1 MTGNKY
7 CVIHGHFYQPPREDP
22 WEDEIEKQP
31 SAAPFH
37 DWNDRIYDECYRP
50 NSFSRILNGN
60 GEIVAVNNN
69 FSYMNFNFGPTLFRW
84 IAKKHPTVYRRVVEA
99 DKRSCEENNGHGS
112 AIAQVYNHIIM
123 PLALKKDQ
131 LTQIRWAKSFFK
143 RHFNRNPEGMW
154 LAETA
159 INMETVECLADENIK
174 FVILAPTQADS
185 FRTIGGNS
193 HDWIYT
199 DNQRIDTRLPY
210 RCFVE
215 NQRGERSGKYVDVFF
230 FDDVFSRELGF
241 GDMLQSAD
249 HLTDEINCRFDQ
261 NWNENQL
268 VNLATDGETFGH
280 HKKNGDMCLA
290 YFFRNRAAQSGIK
303 VVNYATYLANNPP
316 KREVR
321 VKNAWG
327 EGTAWSCA
335 HGTGRWIRDCGCNT
349 GGLPGWNQKWREPLR
364 RALKVLQTEIDFG
377 YQREMNEFF
386 KNPAEIRDAYEQFI
400 DDRSGLDKFLQKSA
414 KKGVKLT
421 SEQIKRIIM
430 LLEAQKFML
439 FAFTSCAWFFNDISG
454 IEPEQNMRYALR
466 AWQLMYPNEKMN
478 IVLRNFVRILQEA
491 KSNYPGIDGQTI
503 IEKEAFPMI
512 NHIER
517 VAFSM
522 AVDNYLYQT
531 SHNHFSNENYSYSA
545 KLTIKEEDC
554 NYDKKTWRVYF
565 ADVQHKISL
574 EQKSLVLALYKNENQ
589 IEGVVFDEN
598 HNKLPKNDADFA
610 KLMKTG
616 NLLNFSLGDTVASFK
631 EHAVEKFVND
641 FADDTYRN
649 FLSWIDKQDN
659 LLNAISD
666 INGGLPTELA
676 ATVNFYTNKEWDVAI
691 DEFLAADGTNANII
705 EKLAEIN
712 GKSARFSF
720 SIDKSTAAEKIR
732 LAINKDLKE
741 LNKDLT
747 NEKLAE
753 RIIVKLE
760 LVERLSIPLHFHQ
773 VQDRFYLLYK
783 QVKNDIYPRWNVSGK
798 PMIGNE
804 RKTIVLINK
813 LAKKFG
819 FSIEKTA
826 I

>member
-1 MTGNKY
+1 
-7 CVIHGHFYQPPREDP
+7 
-22 WEDEIEKQP
+22 
-31 SAAPFH
+31 
-37 DWNDRIYDECYRP
+37 
-50 NSFSRILNGN
+50 
-60 GEIVAVNNN
+60 
-69 FSYMNFNFGPTLFRW
+69 
-84 IAKKHPTVYRRVVEA
+84 
-99 DKRSCEENNGHGS
+99 
-112 AIAQVYNHIIM
+112 
-123 PLALKKDQ
+123 
-131 LTQIRWAKSFFK
+131 
-143 RHFNRNPEGMW
+143 
-154 LAETA
+154 
-159 INMETVECLADENIK
+159 
-174 FVILAPTQADS
+174 
-185 FRTIGGNS
+185 
-193 HDWIYT
+193 
-199 DNQRIDTRLPY
+199 
-210 RCFVE
+210 
-215 NQRGERSGKYVDVFF
+215 
-230 FDDVFSRELGF
+230 
-241 GDMLQSAD
+241 
-249 HLTDEINCRFDQ
+249 
-261 NWNENQL
+261 
-268 VNLATDGETFGH
+268 
-280 HKKNGDMCLA
+280 
-290 YFFRNRAAQSGIK
+290 
-303 VVNYATYLANNPP
+303 
-316 KREVR
+316 
-321 VKNAWG
+321 
-327 EGTAWSCA
+327 
-335 HGTGRWIRDCGCNT
+335 
-349 GGLPGWNQKWREPLR
+349 
-364 RALKVLQTEIDFG
+364 
-377 YQREMNEFF
+377 
-386 KNPAEIRDAYEQFI
+386 
-400 DDRSGLDKFLQKSA
+400 
-414 KKGVKLT
+414 
-421 SEQIKRIIM
+421 M

-478 IVLRNFVRILQEA
+478 FVLRNFVRILQEA

-798 PMIGNE
+798 PMIGND